1 MTVAPASPRIDQL
14 PLRPLVTIRP
24 DASLRAA
31 ARLMR
36 AEDVSA
42 LVVGVPGR
50 PVAVLT
56 ERDLTAAMAVGTDPV
71 TPVAAATADDPVTV
85 DRHASVVSASA
96 AMLRLGVRHLVV
108 VDGSRA
114 VGMVSMR
121 DALSALLRVLTPR
134 PVAARL
140 RSEEPDLPELW
151 LG

>member
-1 MTVAPASPRIDQL
+1 MTAAPASPRIDQL
-14 PLRPLVTIRP
+14 PLRPLVTVRP
-24 DASLRAA
+24 DVSLRAA

-50 PVAVLT
+50 PVSVLT
-56 ERDLTAAMAVGTDPV
+56 ERDLTAAMAVGTDPG

-108 VDGSRA
+108 VEGSRA

-121 DALSALLRVLTPR
+121 DAVGVLLRALTPDPVAALLR
-134 PVAARL
+134 
-140 RSEEPDLPELW
+140 SQEPDLPELW